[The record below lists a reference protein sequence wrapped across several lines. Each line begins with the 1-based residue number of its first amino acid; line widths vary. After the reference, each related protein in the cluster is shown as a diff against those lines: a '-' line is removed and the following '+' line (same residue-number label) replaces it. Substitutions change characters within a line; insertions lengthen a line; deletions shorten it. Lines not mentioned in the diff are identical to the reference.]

1 MPPKVRAYL
10 AALVPV
16 LLVDRVTK
24 ALALAQLPP
33 GIPREFVGKAVR
45 FTLVFNRFAA
55 MDITL
60 GPWSR
65 WGFAIIAVVG
75 VVVMLR
81 LLRLSAPSDRLRA
94 AALGLISAGAIGNLI
109 DRLRWDRGVIDFI
122 DVGIGSHRFWI
133 FNVSDAGVT
142 VGALLLALVFSRE
155 RHHEPPSPGA

>member
-24 ALALAQLPP
+24 ALALAQLQP

-45 FTLVFNRFAA
+45 FTLVFNRNAA

-65 WGFAIIAVVG
+65 WGFAIIAIVG

-122 DVGIGSHRFWI
+122 DVGIGSHRFWT
-133 FNVSDAGVT
+133 FNVADAGVT

>member
-1 MPPKVRAYL
+1 MSLKVRAYL

-24 ALALAQLPP
+24 ALALAHLPP
-33 GIPREFVGKAVR
+33 GIPRGIVGEAVR
-45 FTLVFNRFAA
+45 FTLVFNRNAA
-55 MDITL
+55 MNLTL

-65 WGFAIIAVVG
+65 WGFAIIAVIG

-81 LLRLSAPSDRLRA
+81 LLRLSAQSDWLRA
-94 AALGLISAGAIGNLI
+94 AVLGLISAGAIGNLI

-133 FNVSDAGVT
+133 FNVADAGVT